1 MEDAGEVS
9 EKDVETYT
17 LVSAVLKH
25 PVRRRILRMLSEKPM
40 LFTEIQ
46 NTLKIGS
53 AHLSYHLQSMQ
64 ELLNQTGYGKYSLS
78 TFGDATTALM
88 HGVEETEETRPRK
101 KSKIRALWSALPL
114 VLLSSM
120 LILASSYILYCPI
133 SYNVI
138 DERNTSAEGTWKRSF
153 YVKNGSRISWSYEVH
168 NYSAYSLL
176 LFGTSDMNLT
186 FEEAQWWPKN
196 RGIIDIPL
204 WVGYSSNKVTR
215 TFSASSAGEY
225 SLMVL
230 TSERTG
236 PVNFDLKVDITD
248 PSYNE
253 MYRALLLVNLC
264 FLVLYSK
271 HFWSIGDWLTKK
283 RLSPNQRK
291 RRKWL
296 ARNWKCL
303 TGDALSITV
312 IVLAFLFSWMAALV
326 AATLIL
332 FFRLLAPYSKGTD
345 PVYELHLNR
354 DLDNQK
360 LS

>member
-1 MEDAGEVS
+1 MEDLGEIS
-9 EKDVETYT
+9 EKDIETYT

-40 LFTEIQ
+40 LFTEMQ
-46 NTLKIGS
+46 NELKISS
-53 AHLSYHLQSMQ
+53 AHLSYHLHAMQ

-78 TFGDATTALM
+78 TFGEATVSLM

-101 KSKIRALWSALPL
+101 KSKLRTLWSSLPL
-114 VLLSSM
+114 IILSSM
-120 LILASSYILYCPI
+120 LILASSYILYCPV

-138 DERNTSAEGTWKRSF
+138 DERNTSAEGTWMHSF
-153 YVKNGSRISWSYEVH
+153 YLKNDSKITWSYKVH

-176 LFGTSDMNLT
+176 LFGTPDMNLT
-186 FEEAQWWPKN
+186 FDEAKWRPEN
-196 RGIIDIPL
+196 RGIIMGPFWIGCSDDKDI
-204 WVGYSSNKVTR
+204 R
-215 TFSASSAGEY
+215 TLSLSSAGEY
-225 SLMVL
+225 SLLIL
-230 TSERTG
+230 TPEGAG
-236 PVNFDLKVDITD
+236 PANFDLKVDITD
-248 PSYNE
+248 PSYNDV
-253 MYRALLLVNLC
+253 YRALLLVNLC

-271 HFWSIGDWLTKK
+271 HFWSIGDWLTRK
-283 RLSPNQRK
+283 RLALG

-296 ARNWKCL
+296 ELNWKGMA
-303 TGDALSITV
+303 GDALSITV
-312 IVLAFLFSWMAALV
+312 IVLAFLFSWMAAL
-326 AATLIL
+326 AAAMLIL